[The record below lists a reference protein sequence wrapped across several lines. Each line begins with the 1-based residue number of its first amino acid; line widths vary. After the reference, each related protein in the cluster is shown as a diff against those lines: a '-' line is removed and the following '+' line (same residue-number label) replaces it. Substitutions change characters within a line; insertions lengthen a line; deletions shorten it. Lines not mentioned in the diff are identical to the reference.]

1 MNGGGSFRLKKIF
14 VLCLLAMAVL
24 TGTAAAADTIL
35 HVVPPSGIS
44 RNVLTNMGVSL
55 LAKAGYSEGFII
67 DIIHHKQ
74 TQFDVSAEG
83 LAWLAGQGLSERIVR
98 TMVANENKEQRTA
111 IVPASIHVMTQPPS
125 AVSTVSA
132 PTAAASRTQKVPMQ
146 VSIEVAMP
154 TPEPSP
160 ASWYVRG
167 WEPDRWYVIPN
178 VPMLAA
184 AAAR

>member
-1 MNGGGSFRLKKIF
+1 MNGGGSFHLKKIF
-14 VLCLLAMAVL
+14 VLCSLAVAVL
-24 TGTAAAADTIL
+24 TGTAAAVAADTIP

-44 RNVLTNMGVSL
+44 KNVLTNMGVAL

-111 IVPASIHVMTQPPS
+111 IVPASIQVVTQPPS
-125 AVSTVSA
+125 AVPTASA
-132 PTAAASRTQKVPMQ
+132 TQAAASRTQKVPMQ
-146 VSIEVAMP
+146 VSIGVAMP

-160 ASWYVRG
+160 ASWYVRS
-167 WEPDRWYVIPN
+167 WEPDRWYIIPN
-178 VPMLAA
+178 IPMLAA
-184 AAAR
+184 PR